1 MDIKKL
7 PMTNT
12 QANYVKFEEVSPSVF
27 NLSNGFLLKGKY
39 NMERMKKAV
48 RKLYERHDAM
58 RMVMKKDEN

>member
-27 NLSNGFLLKGKY
+27 NLSNGFLLKCKY

-48 RKLYERHDAM
+48 RKL
-58 RMVMKKDEN
+58 K